1 MSSFSSLSVALSSL
15 YAQRRGLDVTGQNIA
30 NANTE
35 GYSRQRVDLAA
46 IGAPAVP
53 AMWSTWQGAG
63 GGVTVQGLTSM
74 RDAFLEARG
83 RDSHSQL
90 ALVNTA
96 SQTLNQVQQLFPE
109 PGPNGLQASL
119 SNLWSGFADLAN
131 RPGDSAARTQ
141 VLQNATGASNW
152 LNQAHTA
159 LASQWTAIHDQ
170 TITLASE
177 VNTAAQGI
185 ADLNQ
190 AIQQAVQG
198 GLPANEM
205 VDQRDLLA
213 MKLADL
219 VGATARPGQN
229 GMLDILVG
237 GGSLVLGNVVQTIGV
252 SAAPVRLENTNAASQ
267 VQLVWT
273 KDNQPLTVSSGQAGA
288 MLNAM
293 NTVLPGYSTRLDN
306 VAANLATTVNTQL
319 LAGFDQNGNPG
330 VALFSSGA
338 AVPPITAEN
347 ISVAITNPALL
358 AASGVVTP
366 PIPPSVTPVGNLDGS
381 NASKL
386 ANFASLTTGPD
397 AIYRQLVVDLAVV
410 TQGASRQLDSQRA
423 ITSQIDG
430 ARDSHAGVN
439 IDEEMTNMITFQRG
453 YEAAARLMT
462 VVDSTLD
469 TLINR
474 TGLVGR

>member
-63 GGVTVQGLTSM
+63 GGVSVQGLTSM

-83 RDSHSQL
+83 RDAHSQL
-90 ALVNTA
+90 SFVSTS
-96 SQTLNQVQQLFPE
+96 SQTLDQIQQLFPE
-109 PGPNGLQASL
+109 PGPNGLQANL
-119 SNLWSGFADLAN
+119 SKLWSGFADLAN
-131 RPGDSAARTQ
+131 RPGDGAARTQ
-141 VLQNATGASNW
+141 LLQSATGVANW
-152 LNQAHTA
+152 LNQANTA
-159 LASQWTAIHDQ
+159 LASQWSAMNDR
-170 TITLASE
+170 ITTLSSE
-177 VNTAAQGI
+177 VNSAAKGV

-190 AIQQAVQG
+190 AIQQATQA

-205 VDQRDLLA
+205 VDQRNLLA
-213 MKLADL
+213 LKLSDM
-219 VGATARPGQN
+219 VGATARAGQN

-237 GGSLVLGNVVQTIGV
+237 GGSLVLGNVVQTVGV
-252 SAAPVRLENTNAASQ
+252 SPTPARLDAVTPAAQ

-273 KDNQPLTVSSGQAGA
+273 KDGQPLSVSSGQAGA
-288 MLNAM
+288 ILNGL
-293 NTVLPGYSTRLDN
+293 NNVLPGYSTRLDT
-306 VAANLATTVNTQL
+306 VAANLASVVNAQHA
-319 LAGFDQNGNPG
+319 AGFDLAGIPG
-330 VALFSSGA
+330 TALFSSGPI
-338 AVPPITAEN
+338 VGPITAAN
-347 ISVAITNPALL
+347 ITVAISNPSLL
-358 AASGVVTP
+358 AASGIAP
-366 PIPPSVTPVGNLDGS
+366 APIPPSLIPVANLDGS
-381 NASKL
+381 NATKL
-386 ANFASLTTGPD
+386 ANLATLVSGPD
-397 AIYRQLVVDLAVV
+397 VIYRQLVVDLGVA
-410 TQGASRQLDSQRA
+410 TQASSRQVDSQKA
-423 ITSQIDG
+423 ITTQMDG
-430 ARDSHAGVN
+430 ARDAAAGVN